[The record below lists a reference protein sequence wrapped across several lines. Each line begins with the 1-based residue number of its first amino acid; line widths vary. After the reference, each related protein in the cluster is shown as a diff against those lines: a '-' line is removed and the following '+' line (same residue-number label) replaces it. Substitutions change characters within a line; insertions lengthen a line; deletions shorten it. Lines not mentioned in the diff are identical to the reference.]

1 MSPNRQPADEPFYLI
16 RTLAAEFGPGLA
28 AEPVLR
34 AHAHRW
40 GQLIYCAS
48 GVMTVWTEG
57 GSWVVPPHWAVW
69 VPAGAPHALRFSG
82 RCSLRTLYVRP
93 DAPGA
98 QPPAC
103 TVVAVS
109 PLMRE
114 LVLRAVELG
123 MLDERDAAQS
133 ALAQVIL
140 HEFERC
146 EVSPFDLPAPV
157 SDAAAKAAQLLTEG
171 AANWTTGE
179 LARAAGASVRTLERR
194 FLEETGLTLGQ
205 WRRQARLQQALRDL
219 ASGAPIKAVAQAAGY
234 ARASG
239 FTAAFREA
247 FGVTPG
253 RYFERAAA
261 S

>member
-1 MSPNRQPADEPFYLI
+1 MSQKRQAADEPFFLI
-16 RTLAAEFGPGLA
+16 RTLAAEFGSGPM
-28 AEPVLR
+28 LR
-34 AHAHRW
+34 PHAHVW
-40 GQLIYCAS
+40 GQLIYSAS

-69 VPAGAPHALRFSG
+69 VPAGASHALRFSG
-82 RCSLRTLYVRP
+82 RCQLRTLYVRP

-98 QPPAC
+98 RPGAC

-114 LVLRAVELG
+114 LILRAVEIG
-123 MLDERDAAQS
+123 MLDERDANQE
-133 ALAQVIL
+133 ALARVIL
-140 HEFERC
+140 LEFARC

-157 SDAAAKAAQLLTEG
+157 SDAAVEAARLLAEG
-171 AANWTTGE
+171 AGDWTTAE
-179 LARAAGASVRTLERR
+179 LARAAGTGVRTLERR
-194 FLEETGLTLGQ
+194 FLEETGLTLGR

-234 ARASG
+234 ASASA

-261 S
+261 LD